1 MANSTR
7 QCYFPN
13 GTPSGDVPCSSDE
26 ATGCCTS
33 GDICL
38 SNGIC
43 LNVAHQPYVASR
55 GSCTDKEW
63 GNGCPRYCKDVNR
76 DGGCSIINLTYIN
89 GIATYCCGTPIT
101 NGTNVICPEGM
112 DSFQIATGHA
122 LTGVALLSN
131 VSSSPAT
138 TAPSSSDTAAQSCHD
153 TAIGAGVGVP
163 LGVIALMALTW
174 ALFERKARRAMR
186 TQVPQTVVVSDDK
199 HAPYTR
205 NHNGPPSELPQTR
218 DVAELMDRNE

>member
-1 MANSTR
+1 MASPTR

-13 GTPSGDVPCSSDE
+13 GNPSSDVPCSSDE

-33 GDICL
+33 GDICM
-38 SNGIC
+38 SNGLC
-43 LNVAHQPYVASR
+43 LNVAHQPYVAGR

-63 GNGCPRYCKDVNR
+63 GDGCPQYCKDMNR
-76 DGGCSIINLTYIN
+76 DGGCSIINVTYEN

-101 NGTNVICPEGM
+101 NGTDVICPEGM
-112 DSFQIATGHA
+112 DSFQIPTGHA

-131 VSSSPAT
+131 VSSSSAT
-138 TAPSSSDTAAQSCHD
+138 TAPSSTDTATRSCHD

-163 LGVIALMALTW
+163 LGVIALMTLAW
-174 ALFERKARRAMR
+174 AIFERRARRAMR
-186 TQVPQTVVVSDDK
+186 TQVPPATVVSDDK
-199 HAPYTR
+199 GGPYVR
-205 NHNGPPSELPQTR
+205 SRNGPPSELPHTR